1 MTSES
6 IMPFPNQKPD
16 SDMQHAYNLINNA
29 LIGQPSVN
37 EALVI
42 LKKYYDKNNPILDIN
57 KPIPGLGSFT
67 PLCMACW
74 IGCTKVVEFLLANN
88 ANTNLTIDNLT
99 IPLHLAVSNG
109 HELIVYNLLKAG
121 ADVNLASATGQTAL
135 MHASENGKVEIVK
148 LLFHKSWNILPDI
161 HKKSVEGSSCID
173 YASKSGSKDTVRLL
187 EYIRLQNTIQTKS
200 NEPIKRTKI

>member
-1 MTSES
+1 MTSEL

-16 SDMQHAYNLINNA
+16 SDMQQAYNLINNA

-57 KPIPGLGSFT
+57 KPVAGLGSFT

-74 IGCTKVVEFLLANN
+74 LGCTKVVEFLLNNKANP
-88 ANTNLTIDNLT
+88 NLTIDGTT

-109 HELIVYNLLKAG
+109 HELVVFNLLKAG
-121 ADVNLASATGQTAL
+121 ADVNLTSSTGQTAL
-135 MHASENGKVEIVK
+135 MHASENGRIEIIK
-148 LLFHKSWNILPDI
+148 LLFHKSWNILPDM
-161 HKKSVEGSSCID
+161 HKRSVDGKSCLDHANI
-173 YASKSGSKDTVRLL
+173 SGNKDIVRLL
-187 EYIRLQNTIQTKS
+187 EFMRLQSTVQNKS
-200 NEPIKRTKI
+200 NEQLRRTKI